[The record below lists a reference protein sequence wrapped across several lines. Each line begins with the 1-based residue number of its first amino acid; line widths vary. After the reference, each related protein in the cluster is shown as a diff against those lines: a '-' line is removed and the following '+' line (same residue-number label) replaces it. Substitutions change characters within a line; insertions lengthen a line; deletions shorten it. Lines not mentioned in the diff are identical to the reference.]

1 MNKKQ
6 CLATKYH
13 ESKMKPKK
21 NNHHSL
27 IEKQRATSFSL
38 STQSVTLDVL

>member
-1 MNKKQ
+1 MANIAMNKKQ

-21 NNHHSL
+21 
-27 IEKQRATSFSL
+27 ITII
-38 STQSVTLDVL
+38 V